1 MFRPYVFFFLLIS
14 NFTFAQDKGLLFEIS
29 GNNLQKPSY
38 IFGTMH
44 LLCEGD
50 FEMSEEMISKIQY
63 SEILAMEMD
72 LDDPTMAFKMIG
84 KMKMKGDT
92 SLSDLMPK
100 ARYDS
105 LKSYLKDSLNLP
117 PMMFQKTKPFLIY
130 SLILTKLLP
139 CKTLMLENEIMNI
152 GKGKKLLGLETLDFQ
167 MGLMDKMS
175 YQLQADYLLETLSDK
190 KKSIREFQ
198 EMAEAYKKRDLEILL
213 KSIDAEK
220 GMMADFENEMLHKR
234 NIAWIPEIK
243 KLISEKTTFIA
254 VGAGHL
260 GGQKGVLQL
269 LKNEGYTL
277 KVIE

>member
-1 MFRPYVFFFLLIS
+1 MFRSLVFFFLFIS
-14 NFTFAQDKGLLFEIS
+14 NVTFAQEKGLLFEIS
-29 GNNLQKPSY
+29 GNNLLKPSY

-44 LLCEGD
+44 LLCDGD
-50 FEMSEEMISKIQY
+50 FKISEDMISKIQS

-72 LDDPTMAFKMIG
+72 LDDPTMSFKMMG

-100 ARYDS
+100 VRYDD
-105 LKSYLKDSLNLP
+105 LESYLKDSLNLP

-139 CKTLMLENEIMNI
+139 CKALMLENEIMKI
-152 GKGKKLLGLETLDFQ
+152 GKGKKVVGLETLDFQ
-167 MGLMDKMS
+167 MSLMDKMS
-175 YQLQADYLLETLSDK
+175 YQLQADYLLETLADK
-190 KKSIREFQ
+190 EKSIREFQ
-198 EMAEAYKKRDLEILL
+198 EMAESYKKRDLEILL

-234 NIAWIPEIK
+234 NLAWIPEIK
-243 KLISEKTTFIA
+243 KLVSEKTTFIA

-277 KVIE
+277 KVVE

>member
-1 MFRPYVFFFLLIS
+1 MKRLIAILLFFVF
-14 NFTFAQDKGLLFEIS
+14 NTAFAQEKGLLYEIS
-29 GNNLQKPSY
+29 GNNLQQPSY

-44 LLCEGD
+44 LLCKGD
-50 FEMSEEMISKIQY
+50 FVMSEGMISKIKS

-72 LDDPTMAFKMIG
+72 MDDPTMGFKMLG

-92 SLSDLMPK
+92 SLSDLMPPT
-100 ARYDS
+100 RYDS
-105 LKSYLKDSLNLP
+105 LRWYLKDSLNLP

-139 CKTLMLENEIMNI
+139 CETLMLENEIMKI
-152 GKGKKLLGLETLDFQ
+152 GKGKKVVGLETLDFQ

-175 YQLQADYLLETLSDK
+175 YQLQADYLLETLAYK
-190 KKSIREFQ
+190 QKSIHEFQ

-213 KSIDAEK
+213 KSIKVEK

-234 NIAWIPEIK
+234 NLAWIPEIK
-243 KLISEKTTFIA
+243 KLVFDKSTFIA

-260 GGQKGVLQL
+260 GGEKGVLQL
-269 LKNEGYTL
+269 LKNEGFIVST
-277 KVIE
+277 IE

>member
-44 LLCEGD
+44 LLCDGD
-50 FEMSEEMISKIQY
+50 FKISEDMISKIQS

-72 LDDPTMAFKMIG
+72 LDDPTMSFKMMG
-84 KMKMKGDT
+84 KMKMKGET

-100 ARYDS
+100 VRYDD
-105 LKSYLKDSLNLP
+105 LESYLKDSLNLP

-139 CKTLMLENEIMNI
+139 CKALMLENEIMKI
-152 GKGKKLLGLETLDFQ
+152 GKGKKVVGLETLDFQ
-167 MGLMDKMS
+167 MSLMDKMS
-175 YQLQADYLLETLSDK
+175 YQLQADYLLETLADK
-190 KKSIREFQ
+190 EKSIREFQ
-198 EMAEAYKKRDLEILL
+198 EMAESYKKRDLEILL

-220 GMMADFENEMLHKR
+220 GMMADFENEMLQKR
-234 NIAWIPEIK
+234 NLAWIPEIK
-243 KLISEKTTFIA
+243 KLVSEKTTFIA

-277 KVIE
+277 KVVE

>member
-1 MFRPYVFFFLLIS
+1 MFRSLVFFFLFIS
-14 NFTFAQDKGLLFEIS
+14 NVTFAQEKGLLFEIS
-29 GNNLQKPSY
+29 GNNLLKPSY

-44 LLCEGD
+44 LLCDGD
-50 FEMSEEMISKIQY
+50 FKISEDMISKIQS

-72 LDDPTMAFKMIG
+72 LDDPTMSFKMMG

-100 ARYDS
+100 VRYDD
-105 LKSYLKDSLNLP
+105 LESYLKDSLNLP

-139 CKTLMLENEIMNI
+139 CKALMLENEIMKI
-152 GKGKKLLGLETLDFQ
+152 GKGKKVVGLETLDFQ
-167 MGLMDKMS
+167 MSLMDKMS
-175 YQLQADYLLETLSDK
+175 YQLQADYLLETLADK
-190 KKSIREFQ
+190 EKSIREFQ
-198 EMAEAYKKRDLEILL
+198 EMAESYKKRDLEILL

-220 GMMADFENEMLHKR
+220 GMMADFENEMLHTR
-234 NIAWIPEIK
+234 NLAWIPEIK
-243 KLISEKTTFIA
+243 KLVSEKTTFIA

-277 KVIE
+277 KVVE

>member
-1 MFRPYVFFFLLIS
+1 MFRPFVFFFLLIS
-14 NFTFAQDKGLLFEIS
+14 NVTFNQDKGLLFEIS

-50 FEMSEEMISKIQY
+50 FEMSEEMISKILS

-72 LDDPTMAFKMIG
+72 LDDPTMAFKMMG
-84 KMKMKGDT
+84 KMKMKGDM

-139 CKTLMLENEIMNI
+139 CKTLMLENEIMKI
-152 GKGKKLLGLETLDFQ
+152 GKGKKVVGLETLDFQ

-190 KKSIREFQ
+190 KKSILEFQ

-234 NIAWIPEIK
+234 NMAWIPEIK

-269 LKNEGYTL
+269 LKNEEYTL

>member
-139 CKTLMLENEIMNI
+139 CKTLMLENEIMKI
-152 GKGKKLLGLETLDFQ
+152 GKGKKVVGLETLDFQ

-220 GMMADFENEMLHKR
+220 GMMADFENEMLYKR
-234 NIAWIPEIK
+234 NMAWIPEIK

>member
-1 MFRPYVFFFLLIS
+1 MFRPFVFFFLLIS
-14 NFTFAQDKGLLFEIS
+14 NITFAQDKGLLFEIS

-50 FEMSEEMISKIQY
+50 FEMSEEMISKIK
-63 SEILAMEMD
+63 SAEILAMEMD
-72 LDDPTMAFKMIG
+72 LDDPTMAFKMMG

-100 ARYDS
+100 ARYDD

-139 CKTLMLENEIMNI
+139 CKTLMLENEIMKI
-152 GKGKKLLGLETLDFQ
+152 GKGKKVVGLETLDFQ
-167 MGLMDKMS
+167 MSLMDKMS
-175 YQLQADYLLETLSDK
+175 YQLQADYLLETLADK
-190 KKSIREFQ
+190 EKSIREFQ
-198 EMAEAYKKRDLEILL
+198 EMAESYKKRDLEILL

-234 NIAWIPEIK
+234 NLAWIPEIK
-243 KLISEKTTFIA
+243 KLVSEKTTFIA

-260 GGQKGVLQL
+260 GGPKGVLQL

>member
-220 GMMADFENEMLHKR
+220 GMMADFENEMFHKR
-234 NIAWIPEIK
+234 NMAWIPEIK
-243 KLISEKTTFIA
+243 KLISEKTTFLA

>member
-1 MFRPYVFFFLLIS
+1 MFRPFVFFFLLIS
-14 NFTFAQDKGLLFEIS
+14 NVIFAQDKGLLFEIS

-50 FEMSEEMISKIQY
+50 FEMSEEMISKILS

-72 LDDPTMAFKMIG
+72 LDDPTMAFKMMG
-84 KMKMKGDT
+84 KMKMKGDM

-139 CKTLMLENEIMNI
+139 CKTLMLENEIMKI
-152 GKGKKLLGLETLDFQ
+152 GKGKKVVGLETLDFQ

-190 KKSIREFQ
+190 KKSILEFQ

-234 NIAWIPEIK
+234 NMAWIPEIK

-269 LKNEGYTL
+269 LKNEEYTL

>member
-1 MFRPYVFFFLLIS
+1 MNRLILVFLFLVGQ
-14 NFTFAQDKGLLFEIS
+14 TAFAQEKGILFEIS

-44 LLCEGD
+44 LLCKAD
-50 FEMSEEMISKIQY
+50 FEMSQEMISKIN
-63 SEILAMEMD
+63 SAELLAMEMD
-72 LDDPTMAFKMIG
+72 LDDPTIGFKMLG
-84 KMKMKGDT
+84 KMKMRGDT
-92 SLSDLMPK
+92 SLSDLMPA

-105 LKSYLKDSLNLP
+105 LRTYLKDSLNLP

-139 CKTLMLENEIMNI
+139 CETLMLENEIMKI
-152 GKGKKLLGLETLDFQ
+152 GKGKKVIGLETLDFQ

-175 YQLQADYLLETLSDK
+175 YQVQADYLLETLADK
-190 KKSIREFQ
+190 EKSILEFQ

-234 NIAWIPEIK
+234 NLAWIPEIK
-243 KLISEKTTFIA
+243 KLVSDKSTFIA

-260 GGQKGVLQL
+260 GGPKGVLQL
-269 LKNEGYTL
+269 LKNEGFTI
-277 KVIE
+277 KIIE

>member
-117 PMMFQKTKPFLIY
+117 PTMFQKTKPFLTY

-220 GMMADFENEMLHKR
+220 GMMADFENEMLYKR
-234 NIAWIPEIK
+234 NMAWIPEIK

>member
-234 NIAWIPEIK
+234 NMAWIPEIK

>member
-1 MFRPYVFFFLLIS
+1 MFRPFVFFFLLIS
-14 NFTFAQDKGLLFEIS
+14 NVTFAQDKGLLFEIS

-50 FEMSEEMISKIQY
+50 FEMSEEMISKILS

-139 CKTLMLENEIMNI
+139 CKTLMLENEIMKI
-152 GKGKKLLGLETLDFQ
+152 GKGKKVVGLETLDFQ

-190 KKSIREFQ
+190 KKSILEFQ

-234 NIAWIPEIK
+234 NMAWIPEIK

-269 LKNEGYTL
+269 LKNEEYTL

>member
-1 MFRPYVFFFLLIS
+1 MFRPFVFFFLLIS
-14 NFTFAQDKGLLFEIS
+14 NVIFAQDKGLLFEIS

-50 FEMSEEMISKIQY
+50 FEMSEEMISKILS

-139 CKTLMLENEIMNI
+139 CKTLMLENEIMKI
-152 GKGKKLLGLETLDFQ
+152 GKGKKVVGLETLDFQ

-190 KKSIREFQ
+190 KKSILEFQ

-234 NIAWIPEIK
+234 NMAWIPEIK

-269 LKNEGYTL
+269 LKNEEYTL

>member
-1 MFRPYVFFFLLIS
+1 MNRLILVFLFLVGQ
-14 NFTFAQDKGLLFEIS
+14 TAFAQEKGLLFEIS

-44 LLCEGD
+44 LLCKGD
-50 FEMSEEMISKIQY
+50 FEMSQEMISKIN
-63 SEILAMEMD
+63 SAEFLAMEMD
-72 LDDPTMAFKMIG
+72 LDDPTMGFKMLG
-84 KMKMKGDT
+84 KMKMRGDT
-92 SLSDLMPK
+92 SLSDLMPA

-105 LKSYLKDSLNLP
+105 LRTYLKDSLNLP

-139 CKTLMLENEIMNI
+139 CETLMLENEIMKI
-152 GKGKKLLGLETLDFQ
+152 GKGKKVVGLETLDFQ

-175 YQLQADYLLETLSDK
+175 YQVQADYLLETLADK
-190 KKSIREFQ
+190 EKSILEFQ

-234 NIAWIPEIK
+234 NLAWIPEIK
-243 KLISEKTTFIA
+243 NLVSDKSTFIA

-260 GGQKGVLQL
+260 GGPKGVLQL
-269 LKNEGYTL
+269 LKNEGFTI
-277 KVIE
+277 KIIE

>member
-1 MFRPYVFFFLLIS
+1 MNRLILVFLFLVGQ
-14 NFTFAQDKGLLFEIS
+14 TVFAQEKGLLFEIS

-44 LLCEGD
+44 LLCKGD
-50 FEMSEEMISKIQY
+50 FEMSQEMISKIN
-63 SEILAMEMD
+63 SAEFLAMEMD
-72 LDDPTMAFKMIG
+72 LDDPTMGFKMLG
-84 KMKMKGDT
+84 KMKMRGDT
-92 SLSDLMPK
+92 SLSDLMPA

-105 LKSYLKDSLNLP
+105 LRTYLKDSLNLP

-139 CKTLMLENEIMNI
+139 CETLMLENEIMKI
-152 GKGKKLLGLETLDFQ
+152 GKGKKVVGLETLDFQ

-175 YQLQADYLLETLSDK
+175 YQVQADYLLETLADK
-190 KKSIREFQ
+190 EKSILEFQ

-234 NIAWIPEIK
+234 NLAWIPEIK
-243 KLISEKTTFIA
+243 NLVSDKSTFIA

-260 GGQKGVLQL
+260 GGPKGVLQL
-269 LKNEGYTL
+269 LKNEGFTI
-277 KVIE
+277 KIIE

>member
-1 MFRPYVFFFLLIS
+1 MNRLILVILFLVGQ
-14 NFTFAQDKGLLFEIS
+14 TAFAQEKGLLFEIS

-44 LLCEGD
+44 LLCKGD
-50 FEMSEEMISKIQY
+50 FEMSEGMISKIKS

-72 LDDPTMAFKMIG
+72 LDDPTMAFKIMG
-84 KMKMKGDT
+84 KMKMKGDS
-92 SLSDLMPK
+92 SLSDLMPQP
-100 ARYDS
+100 RYDS
-105 LKSYLKDSLNLP
+105 LRSYLKDSLNLP

-139 CKTLMLENEIMNI
+139 CQTLMLETEIMKI
-152 GKGKKLLGLETLDFQ
+152 GKGKKVVGLETLDFQ
-167 MGLMDKMS
+167 LALMDKMS
-175 YQLQADYLLETLSDK
+175 YQLQADYLLETLADK
-190 KKSIREFQ
+190 EKTILEFK

-234 NIAWIPEIK
+234 NQAWIPGIK
-243 KLISEKTTFIA
+243 NLVSDKSTFIA

-260 GGQKGVLQL
+260 GGEKGVLQL
-269 LKNEGYTL
+269 LKNEGFTI
-277 KVIE
+277 KTIE

>member
-1 MFRPYVFFFLLIS
+1 MIRVFIILLFFLS
-14 NFTFAQDKGLLFEIS
+14 NAAFSQEKGLLFEIS
-29 GNNLQKPSY
+29 GNGLQKPSY

-50 FEMSEEMISKIQY
+50 FEMSDEMISRIKS

-72 LDDPTMAFKMIG
+72 LDDPTMGFKMLG

-92 SLSDLMPK
+92 SLSDLMTE

-139 CKTLMLENEIMNI
+139 CKTLMLENEIMKI
-152 GKGKKLLGLETLDFQ
+152 GKGKKVLGLETLDFQ

-175 YQLQADYLLETLSDK
+175 YQVQADYLLETLAAK
-190 KKSIREFQ
+190 EKSIREFQ
-198 EMAEAYKKRDLEILL
+198 EMAETYKKRDLEILL

-234 NIAWIPEIK
+234 NLAWIPEIK
-243 KLISEKTTFIA
+243 KLVSDKTTFIA

-260 GGQKGVLQL
+260 GGPKGVLQL
-269 LKNEGYTL
+269 LKNEGFTIRT
-277 KVIE
+277 IE

>member
-220 GMMADFENEMLHKR
+220 GMMADFENEMLYKR
-234 NIAWIPEIK
+234 NMAWIPEIK

>member
-234 NIAWIPEIK
+234 NMAWIPEIK

-269 LKNEGYTL
+269 LKNEEYTL

>member
-1 MFRPYVFFFLLIS
+1 MFRPFVFFFLLIS
-14 NFTFAQDKGLLFEIS
+14 NVTFAQDKGLLFEIS

-50 FEMSEEMISKIQY
+50 FEMSEEMISKILS

-72 LDDPTMAFKMIG
+72 LDDPTMAFKMMG
-84 KMKMKGDT
+84 KMKMKGDM

-139 CKTLMLENEIMNI
+139 CKTLMLENEIMKI
-152 GKGKKLLGLETLDFQ
+152 GKGKKVVGLETLDFQ

-190 KKSIREFQ
+190 KKSILEFQ

-234 NIAWIPEIK
+234 NMAWIPEIK

-269 LKNEGYTL
+269 LKNEEYTL

>member
-1 MFRPYVFFFLLIS
+1 MFRPFVFFFLLIS
-14 NFTFAQDKGLLFEIS
+14 NVTFAQDKGLLFEIS

-50 FEMSEEMISKIQY
+50 FEMSEEMISKILS

-72 LDDPTMAFKMIG
+72 LDDPTMAFKMMG
-84 KMKMKGDT
+84 KMKMKGDM

-117 PMMFQKTKPFLIY
+117 PMMFQK
-130 SLILTKLLP
+130 ILTKLLP
-139 CKTLMLENEIMNI
+139 CKTLMLENEIMKI
-152 GKGKKLLGLETLDFQ
+152 GKGKKVVGLETLDFQ

-190 KKSIREFQ
+190 KKSILEFQ

-234 NIAWIPEIK
+234 NMAWIPEIK

-269 LKNEGYTL
+269 LKNEEYTL

>member
-190 KKSIREFQ
+190 KKSIREFR

-234 NIAWIPEIK
+234 NMAWIPEIK

>member
-1 MFRPYVFFFLLIS
+1 MFRPFVFFFLLIS
-14 NFTFAQDKGLLFEIS
+14 NVTFAQDKGLLFEIS

-50 FEMSEEMISKIQY
+50 FEMSEEMISKILS

-72 LDDPTMAFKMIG
+72 LDDPTMAFKMMG
-84 KMKMKGDT
+84 KMKMKGDM

-139 CKTLMLENEIMNI
+139 CKTLMLENEIMKI
-152 GKGKKLLGLETLDFQ
+152 GKGKKVVGLETLDFQ

-175 YQLQADYLLETLSDK
+175 YQLQADYLLETLSEK
-190 KKSIREFQ
+190 KKSILEFQ

-234 NIAWIPEIK
+234 NMAWIPEIK

-269 LKNEGYTL
+269 LKNEEYTL
-277 KVIE
+277 KVID

>member
-1 MFRPYVFFFLLIS
+1 MFRPFVFFFLLIS
-14 NFTFAQDKGLLFEIS
+14 NVIFAQDKGLLFEIS

-50 FEMSEEMISKIQY
+50 FEMSEEMISKILS

-72 LDDPTMAFKMIG
+72 LDDPTMAFKMMG
-84 KMKMKGDT
+84 KMKMKGDM

-190 KKSIREFQ
+190 KKSILEFQ

-234 NIAWIPEIK
+234 NMAWIPEIK

-269 LKNEGYTL
+269 LKNEEYTL

>member
-1 MFRPYVFFFLLIS
+1 MIRVIGFLLFFLS
-14 NFTFAQDKGLLFEIS
+14 NVAFAQEKGLLFEIS

-50 FEMSEEMISKIQY
+50 FEMSEEMISKIKS

-72 LDDPTMAFKMIG
+72 LDDPTIAFKMMG

-92 SLSDLMPK
+92 SLSDLMPQT
-100 ARYDS
+100 RYDS

-139 CKTLMLENEIMNI
+139 CNTLMLENEIMKI
-152 GKGKKLLGLETLDFQ
+152 GKGKKVVGLETLDFQ

-175 YQLQADYLLETLSDK
+175 YQLQADYLLETLADK
-190 KKSIREFQ
+190 QKSIREFQ
-198 EMAEAYKKRDLEILL
+198 EMAEAYKKRELEILL

-234 NIAWIPEIK
+234 NLAWIPEIK

-260 GGQKGVLQL
+260 GGDKGVLQL
-269 LKNEGYTL
+269 LKNEGFTI
-277 KVIE
+277 KTIE

>member
-190 KKSIREFQ
+190 KKSIREFR

-234 NIAWIPEIK
+234 NMAWIAEIK

>member
-1 MFRPYVFFFLLIS
+1 MFRPFVFFFLLIS
-14 NFTFAQDKGLLFEIS
+14 NVTFAQDKGLLFEIS

-50 FEMSEEMISKIQY
+50 FEMSEEMISKILS

-139 CKTLMLENEIMNI
+139 CKTLMLENEIMKI
-152 GKGKKLLGLETLDFQ
+152 GKGKKVVGLETLDFQ

-213 KSIDAEK
+213 KSIDSEK

-234 NIAWIPEIK
+234 NMAWIPEIK

-269 LKNEGYTL
+269 LKNEEYTL

>member
-1 MFRPYVFFFLLIS
+1 MIRVFFIFLFFLV
-14 NFTFAQDKGLLFEIS
+14 NTVFAQEKGILFEIS
-29 GNNLQKPSY
+29 GNNIQKPSY

-50 FEMSEEMISKIQY
+50 FEMSEEMLSKIKS
-63 SEILAMEMD
+63 SEVLAMEMD
-72 LDDPTMAFKMIG
+72 LDDPTIAFKMMG

-92 SLSDLMPK
+92 SLSDLIPQT
-100 ARYDS
+100 RYDS

-139 CKTLMLENEIMNI
+139 CKTLMLENEIMKI
-152 GKGKKLLGLETLDFQ
+152 GKGKKVVGLETLDFQ

-175 YQLQADYLLETLSDK
+175 YQLQADYLLETLADK
-190 KKSIREFQ
+190 AKSIREFN

-234 NIAWIPEIK
+234 NLAWIPEIK
-243 KLISEKTTFIA
+243 KLVSDKSTFIA

-260 GGQKGVLQL
+260 GGEKGVLQL